1 MDFNV
6 LNEKMLE
13 LENKNFELEKLL
25 KISKDE
31 FNKQIEQ
38 LSKEIESNEHYVKS
52 YCVQIKLN
60 NF

>member
-13 LENKNFELEKLL
+13 LENKNVELEKLL